1 MGCCGACVIG
11 TCLRG
16 IELRYALTLYLAQ
29 HGPQT
34 VSDLIGGLEYQGFSF
49 AGRASKAISDALRW
63 EVSHGRVVHQGRGLY
78 GPGAVPR
85 STEYR
90 IHQRVLALRQQ
101 ASGRALPVASWVEV
115 DWLHT

>member
-1 MGCCGACVIG
+1 MPEIR
-11 TCLRG
+11 LRG
-16 IELRYALTLYLAQ
+16 IELRYALTLYLGQ

-34 VSDLIGGLEYQGFSF
+34 VSDLVSALEYQGFSF
-49 AGRASKAISDALRW
+49 AGRPSKAVSDALRW
-63 EVSHGRVVHQGRGLY
+63 EVARGRVVHQRRGLY

-90 IHQRVLALRQQ
+90 IHQRVLALRQR
-101 ASGRALPVASWVEV
+101 ARGRALPLVSWEDV